1 MVASFNTA
9 AGGESLIAFMSSWS
23 VIMAG
28 SAKAPEMAA
37 TTEEPAANIV
47 KMPFVLP
54 SQISS
59 EIASLKHLTAEFA
72 ETANALSLKALWA
85 AAGDAHSASNTISP
99 ATMVSFTLPSMRA
112 SSKGV
117 FLQREW
123 SSIGSTT

>member
-9 AGGESLIAFMSSWS
+9 AGAESLIAFMSSWF
-23 VIMAG
+23 IMAG

-59 EIASLKHLTAEFA
+59 EIARLKHLTAEFE